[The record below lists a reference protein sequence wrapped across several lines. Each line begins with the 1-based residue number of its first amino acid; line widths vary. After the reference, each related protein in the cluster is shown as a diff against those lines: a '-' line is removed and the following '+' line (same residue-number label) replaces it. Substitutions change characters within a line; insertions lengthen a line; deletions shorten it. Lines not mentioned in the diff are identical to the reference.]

1 MVVGVKLND
10 TGKVYYFDASDV
22 NVNENATVIVETEKG
37 LQYGTVVRIIPDDE
51 VNHDIEYKPVIR
63 LTTKAD
69 YKKYL
74 SNIKDAEKAIIK
86 CNELIEQYELD
97 MKIIDASYTFDR
109 EQLIFR
115 FLADDRVDFR
125 QLAKDLGAI
134 FRTRIELRQVG
145 IRDKAK
151 EIGGFGPCGR
161 KLCCN
166 NFLTEFDSVSI
177 NMAKN
182 QNLALNPTKINGL
195 CGRLLCCLKF
205 EDNLYTEYR
214 KDLPEVGDKINRDDK
229 EYTVISIDIPRQTYT
244 AIDEENNRIDVD
256 VKKEK
261 EEQKNRKDFRKND
274 RKRNNK

>member
-1 MVVGVKLND
+1 MNVVGVKISDN
-10 TGKVYYFDASDV
+10 GKIYYFDAD
-22 NVNENATVIVETEKG
+22 NVKVGENATVIVETEKG
-37 LQYGTVVRIIPDDE
+37 LQYGTVVRIISPD
-51 VNHDIEYKPVIR
+51 EYDKNIKYKKVIR

-74 SNIKDAEKAIIK
+74 SNLKDAEKAIVK
-86 CNELIEQYELD
+86 CNELIEEYGLD

-115 FLADDRVDFR
+115 FIADDRVDFR
-125 QLAKDLGAI
+125 QLAKDLGSI

-151 EIGGFGPCGR
+151 DIGGIGPCGR

-182 QNLALNPTKINGL
+182 QNLSLNPTKINGV
-195 CGRLLCCLKF
+195 CGRLLCCLKY
-205 EDNLYTEYR
+205 ENDNYTEY
-214 KDLPEVGDKINRDDK
+214 KKGLLDVGNKIKLEDGEGKILSVDVFKKKYRVLMNETNEIIEIDADDK
-229 EYTVISIDIPRQTYT
+229 G
-244 AIDEENNRIDVD
+244 
-256 VKKEK
+256 KK
-261 EEQKNRKDFRKND
+261 
-274 RKRNNK
+274 

>member
-10 TGKVYYFDASDV
+10 NGKVYYFDSSNV
-22 NVNENATVIVETEKG
+22 NVHENSTVIVETEKG
-37 LQYGTVVRIIPDDE
+37 LQYGMVVRIIPDDE
-51 VNHDIEYKPVIR
+51 INREIDYKPVIR

-69 YKKYL
+69 YKKHL
-74 SNIKDAEKAIIK
+74 SNLKDADKAIIK
-86 CNELIEQYELD
+86 CNELIEKYGLD

-115 FLADDRVDFR
+115 FMADDRVDFR
-125 QLAKDLGAI
+125 QLAKDLGSI

-182 QNLALNPTKINGL
+182 QNLSLNPTKINGV
-195 CGRLLCCLKF
+195 CGRLLCCLKY
-205 EDNLYTEYR
+205 ENDNYTEY
-214 KDLPEVGDKINRDDK
+214 KKGLPDVGNKVKIK
-229 EYTVISIDIPRQTYT
+229 EGEGKVIS
-244 AIDEENNRIDVD
+244 VD
-256 VKKEK
+256 VFKKKYRVLLNETNEIIECEVSNESK
-261 EEQKNRKDFRKND
+261 K
-274 RKRNNK
+274 